1 MATELSMELSQL
13 LISFWRLSGNAD
25 HSRLTF
31 WYSMLQQ
38 KNWTWQ
44 SISLLSMRLRQADQV
59 SIDFDVVS
67 RYTLAC
73 FLWSLLDCGLN
84 SVEIASK
91 SGPGDCIVCVC
102 VCAGV
107 SRRPGQGVLGS
118 RFLSFPEDERIVC

>member
-1 MATELSMELSQL
+1 MELSQL

>member
-1 MATELSMELSQL
+1 MELSMELSQL
-13 LISFWRLSGNAD
+13 LISVWRCSGNAD

-67 RYTLAC
+67 RYRLAC

-84 SVEIASK
+84 SVVIASK

-102 VCAGV
+102 VCV
-107 SRRPGQGVLGS
+107 SWVPFRSTGELPTWNGTCVAAESL
-118 RFLSFPEDERIVC
+118 